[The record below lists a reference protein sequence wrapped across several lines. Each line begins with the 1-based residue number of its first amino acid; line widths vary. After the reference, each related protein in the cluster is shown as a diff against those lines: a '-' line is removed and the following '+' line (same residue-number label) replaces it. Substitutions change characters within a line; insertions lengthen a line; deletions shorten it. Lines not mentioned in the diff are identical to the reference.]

1 MAQLNPSAPAAR
13 PDRNRP
19 GPGGVPPDVTVT
31 DEPPCLTAP
40 PPPPAAER
48 DGPQH
53 AQNAQPARQSD
64 PGQEPVQEPVQE
76 AVQEAV
82 QEPVRDP
89 VAAEVL
95 AALAD
100 DLDGGFA
107 ALYEAY
113 QNAVFSTALRL
124 CGRWAEA
131 EDLAAETFLR
141 AYRALCG
148 YGADRIAQLRP
159 RPWLLTILTNLWR
172 NGLRTAAR
180 RPRTGPLE
188 EASDPVAPGE
198 DVEATAARHETGR
211 ELAAHLA
218 LLPAAQRAAVV
229 LRHVTDLPIAEIAAV
244 LDLPEGTVKSHIS
257 RGLARLRRLHTQ
269 PGSTT

>member
-1 MAQLNPSAPAAR
+1 MTPPPDTTR
-13 PDRNRP
+13 PDPDQPDRPGGRPGDEPGCNRP
-19 GPGGVPPDVTVT
+19 GPGGVPPTVMVT
-31 DEPPCLTAP
+31 DKLPAPPHRTARNGGPNGDPGGPQEP
-40 PPPPAAER
+40 PPPDGQPGGQR
-48 DGPQH
+48 DGCP
-53 AQNAQPARQSD
+53 
-64 PGQEPVQEPVQE
+64 
-76 AVQEAV
+76 
-82 QEPVRDP
+82 DP
-89 VAAEVL
+89 VAAQVV
-95 AALAD
+95 AALAA

-124 CGRWAEA
+124 SGRWAEA

-141 AYRALCG
+141 AYRALCD
-148 YGADRIAQLRP
+148 YTAERIGQLRP
-159 RPWLLTILTNLWR
+159 RPWLLTILANLWR

-188 EASDPVAPGE
+188 EAADPVAPGE
-198 DVEATAARHETGR
+198 GVEATAARHETGR
-211 ELAAHLA
+211 ELTAHLA
-218 LLPAAQRAAVV
+218 RLPAAQRAAVV
-229 LRHVTDLPIAEIAAV
+229 LRHVTDLPIAEIAVV

>member
-1 MAQLNPSAPAAR
+1 M
-13 PDRNRP
+13 
-19 GPGGVPPDVTVT
+19 TVT

-40 PPPPAAER
+40 PQPPPTAER
-48 DGPQH
+48 DGPQDGPQD
-53 AQNAQPARQSD
+53 ARPNTQNEQDDHPDQRPD
-64 PGQEPVQEPVQE
+64 PGQ
-76 AVQEAV
+76 
-82 QEPVRDP
+82 DP
-89 VAAEVL
+89 VAAHVL
-95 AALAD
+95 TALAD
-100 DLDGGFA
+100 DLDAGFA

-148 YGADRIAQLRP
+148 YGADRIGQLRP

-218 LLPAAQRAAVV
+218 VLPAAQRAAVV

>member
-1 MAQLNPSAPAAR
+1 MAQLTTPAATAR

-40 PPPPAAER
+40 PPPPPEAER

-53 AQNAQPARQSD
+53 AQPDHQPD
-64 PGQEPVQEPVQE
+64 PEPGQGPVQ
-76 AVQEAV
+76 
-82 QEPVRDP
+82 DP

-107 ALYEAY
+107 VLYEAY

-148 YGADRIAQLRP
+148 YDADRIGQLRP

-211 ELAAHLA
+211 ELTAHLA
-218 LLPAAQRAAVV
+218 RLPTAQRAAVV